1 MTAVKS
7 GLMIIDQHRAHLR
20 VLYEEYL
27 DKMKQ
32 HRWET
37 QKVLFP
43 ELLQF
48 SQAEAVTMENILDEL
63 STMGFSVTPLGGGSF
78 SVNGIPAGIEGVDTG
93 TLLRNMVQTAI
104 QMTES
109 AKNEVNA
116 SLALTMARNTAIHA
130 GQTLSNVEMENLV
143 NRLFACS
150 NVNMTPDGKNILTII
165 KQTEIEQMLG

>member
-1 MTAVKS
+1 MKS

>member
-1 MTAVKS
+1 
-7 GLMIIDQHRAHLR
+7 
-20 VLYEEYL
+20 
-27 DKMKQ
+27 
-32 HRWET
+32 
-37 QKVLFP
+37 
-43 ELLQF
+43 
-48 SQAEAVTMENILDEL
+48 
-63 STMGFSVTPLGGGSF
+63 
-78 SVNGIPAGIEGVDTG
+78 
-93 TLLRNMVQTAI
+93 MVQTAI